1 MYIYQCITLIHK
13 TLIKFHTHAALLHV
27 PTRYTRPAGLQ
38 SVNGSDTFG
47 GCPQTPQNCTLSEG
61 GVDVCQCPGATPATG
76 VLIDRVIPTIDPISD
91 MNHWSSQLFTVN
103 RNGQSSIIIGFS
115 FSSPFVLRGVEMK
128 LFNCPAWNIVAST
141 INVYGTLV
149 FPTFIQPTAIGGSV
163 DIAMIQDCRSLSTVV
178 IPVQLTT
185 SARDAYYI
193 EMTFN
198 KNPSAEWTPSIA
210 EIHFSDE
217 TPTEPPTTELPTTE
231 PLPTEPPTTET
242 NTTSS
247 ATPPVTETTELLST
261 TGNIVTSRTNTISTI
276 NMTSTSF
283 NISTISMT
291 STSFNV
297 TTTPTNIISIN
308 STTSTSA
315 YVTSSSDNIVSTS
328 GMTSTSINIIGT
340 SSMALTPSNITT
352 SFTNII
358 NPSSMTATSS
368 NVTTSSANTISMT
381 STLSYVTTEDVT
393 TTSGTTSPDS
403 VSSTSS
409 TSPSMTNTTI
419 IGVLVAIIGL
429 LIVLLIIGAF
439 AVLGCLLFQRRS
451 KKRNIEIYQLQDAT
465 MEHPE
470 EHIRYSTIKET
481 DTAVNQH
488 YEDIGT
494 TGYAAISSSLKDD
507 KLYSIVK
514 DERKGSRDGLD
525 TVGKGLYQDIDSEQ
539 KMTHKTTPPK
549 LETHEFTGVPYYA
562 QVEKP
567 LGPPLPPKTPEL
579 YRELQVEKENGWRT
593 ATDPPFVVVS
603 EYTDVGGASA
613 ATEKEIYSEIG
624 SSNQLSTSPS
634 GPVLLSKSL
643 CNEMDENPD
652 YESSGSAIL
661 FAGMANRTREIGG
674 EIYANP
680 DVRFSQEEIYDTIYS
695 EPIQPLLFDPKASD
709 YEEESEDIQ
718 PYAPIYAL
726 AVMPA
731 LSDDMRPLHVTHDN
745 ILETDDLG
753 TGFFGNVVLAQTSGL
768 SRKDLKLSETDDDKT
783 VTLQVA
789 VKMLKRNASKK
800 QKQAFEK
807 EHMFMSRLNHPN
819 VIRMLAVCSEDV
831 PFIMMEYMENGDLN
845 QYLQKFTSI
854 SNESIHSES
863 EIKMNTLVCMS
874 TQIASAMIYLSSK
887 NYVHRDLAIR
897 NCLVGQNFL
906 VKLGDFGMS
915 RNLYESHYYI
925 IRGRAIL
932 PVRWMATECFYGK
945 FGDREVAQDAIKKEK
960 RTLLEKPPYC
970 PQEIHDVML
979 KCWASDPKERATFE
993 ELHEA
998 LSSLDFSNKDDDCSV

>member
-1 MYIYQCITLIHK
+1 M
-13 TLIKFHTHAALLHV
+13 LHV
-27 PTRYTRPAGLQ
+27 PTSYTRPAGLQ

-47 GCPQTPQNCTLSEG
+47 GCPHTSQNCTVTDG
-61 GVDVCQCPGATPATG
+61 GVDVCRCPGDTPATG
-76 VLIDRVIPTIDPISD
+76 VLIDGVIPTIDVSD
-91 MNHWSSQLFTVN
+91 VNCWSKELFTVN
-103 RNGQSSIIIGFS
+103 RNEQNSAVIGFS
-115 FSSPFVLRGVEMK
+115 FPSPFFLRGVELT
-128 LFNCPAWNIVAST
+128 LFNCPAWNIGAST
-141 INVYGTLV
+141 IHVYASNAYPV
-149 FPTFIQPTAIGGSV
+149 FTPSAPIGSV
-163 DIAMIQDCRSLSTVV
+163 NITDIQNCRSLSTVT
-178 IPVQLTT
+178 IPVQLNTT
-185 SARDAYYI
+185 RGRFFYYTEI
-193 EMTFN
+193 EFN
-198 KNPSAEWTPSIA
+198 KVSRAEWAPSIA
-210 EIHFSDE
+210 RIQFSDE
-217 TPTEPPTTELPTTE
+217 TPTQAPTTEETT
-231 PLPTEPPTTET
+231 TNSTIPPTDTPELPST
-242 NTTSS
+242 PGIITTS
-247 ATPPVTETTELLST
+247 L
-261 TGNIVTSRTNTISTI
+261 
-276 NMTSTSF
+276 
-283 NISTISMT
+283 
-291 STSFNV
+291 
-297 TTTPTNIISIN
+297 TNIISTNSITETSSHITMGPRISGVN
-308 STTSTSA
+308 STSFYVTATST
-315 YVTSSSDNIVSTS
+315 
-328 GMTSTSINIIGT
+328 NIIST
-340 SSMALTPSNITT
+340 SSMTLTP
-352 SFTNII
+352 
-358 NPSSMTATSS
+358 S
-368 NVTTSSANTISMT
+368 NVTTSSIFGT
-381 STLSYVTTEDVT
+381 SSVTAIPFYVTTED
-393 TTSGTTSPDS
+393 SNSETTSPDS
-403 VSSTSS
+403 ISSTNS
-409 TSPSMTNTTI
+409 TSLTNITI

-451 KKRNIEIYQLQDAT
+451 KKKRNIEIYQLQDAT
-465 MEHPE
+465 MEHLE
-470 EHIRYSTIKET
+470 EPIRYSTIKET

-549 LETHEFTGVPYYA
+549 LETLEFTGVPDYA

-567 LGPPLPPKTPEL
+567 LGPPLPPKTPEF

-624 SSNQLSTSPS
+624 SSNQMSTSPS

-652 YESSGSAIL
+652 YESSGSAVL
-661 FAGMANRTREIGG
+661 FAGMANRTRESGG

-695 EPIQPLLFDPKASD
+695 EPIQPSLFDPKASD

-731 LSDDMRPLHVTHDN
+731 LSDDMRPLHVTLDN

-845 QYLQKFTSI
+845 QYLQKFTST

-863 EIKMNTLVCMS
+863 EIKMNTLVYMS

-945 FGDREVAQDAIKKEK
+945 FSAKTDVWAFGVTLWEIFSLAKEKPYTQMGDREVAQDAIKKEK
-960 RTLLEKPPYC
+960 RILLEKPPNC
-970 PQEIHDVML
+970 PQEVHDVML

-998 LSSLDFSNKDDDCSV
+998 LSSLDFSNKDDDRSV

>member
-1 MYIYQCITLIHK
+1 M
-13 TLIKFHTHAALLHV
+13 
-27 PTRYTRPAGLQ
+27 
-38 SVNGSDTFG
+38 NGSDAFG
-47 GCPQTPQNCTLSEG
+47 GCPQTPQNCTVTEG
-61 GVDVCQCPGATPATG
+61 GVDVCRCPGATPATG
-76 VLIDRVIPTIDPISD
+76 VLIDGVIPTINPFSD

-103 RNGQSSIIIGFS
+103 RNGQSSTIIGFL

-128 LFNCPAWNIVAST
+128 LFNCPAWNIAAST
-141 INVYGTLV
+141 INVYGSLV
-149 FPTFIQPTAIGGSV
+149 FPTFIPSTAIGSV
-163 DIAMIQDCRSLSTVV
+163 DIAIIHECRSLSTVV

-185 SARDAYYI
+185 SFRDVYYI

-210 EIHFSDE
+210 EIQFSD
-217 TPTEPPTTELPTTE
+217 EPPTTEAPTTE
-231 PLPTEPPTTET
+231 PSTTET

-261 TGNIVTSRTNTISTI
+261 TGNIVTNRTNT
-276 NMTSTSF
+276 
-283 NISTISMT
+283 ISTISMT

-308 STTSTSA
+308 STTSISA

-328 GMTSTSINIIGT
+328 GMTSTSINLIGT

-352 SFTNII
+352 SSTNII
-358 NPSSMTATSS
+358 NPSGMTATSS

-409 TSPSMTNTTI
+409 TSPRLTNTTI

-470 EHIRYSTIKET
+470 EPIRYSTIKET

-488 YEDIGT
+488 YEDLGT
-494 TGYAAISSSLKDD
+494 TGYAAISSSLNDD

-549 LETHEFTGVPYYA
+549 LETLEFTGVPDYA

-579 YRELQVEKENGWRT
+579 YREPQVEKENGWRL
-593 ATDPPFVVVS
+593 ATDPPHVVVS
-603 EYTDVGGASA
+603 EYTDIGGASA

-652 YESSGSAIL
+652 YESSGSAVL
-661 FAGMANRTREIGG
+661 FAGMANRTRESGG

-695 EPIQPLLFDPKASD
+695 EPIQPSLFDPKALD

-731 LSDDMRPLHVTHDN
+731 LSDDMRPLHVTRDN

-863 EIKMNTLVCMS
+863 EIKMNTLVYMS

-945 FGDREVAQDAIKKEK
+945 FSAKTDVWAFGVTLWEIFSLAKEKPYTQMGDREVAQDAIKKEK

-970 PQEIHDVML
+970 PQEVHDVML